1 MQFHQDKIKD
11 KLSDSKDAFEDG
23 GVTLDDDYN
32 HVYCRDNIVSI
43 ISHVCCSNT
52 FTFIIQIIK

>member
-1 MQFHQDKIKD
+1 MPEK
-11 KLSDSKDAFEDG
+11 KLAEWALI
-23 GVTLDDDYN
+23 VALDDDYH

-43 ISHVCCSNT
+43 ISHVCYSNT